1 MELGVAL
8 KRLPG
13 LPLPRCNEAQGWC
26 AVCRDPR
33 LEDSFQARACIDDL
47 KEVSAAIVK
56 CGTGLTNIELGV
68 LGKKCLDWLDPHS
81 KTANGLCPKRC
92 LTCP

>member
-8 KRLPG
+8 NGLPG
-13 LPLPRCNEAQGWC
+13 SPLPRCNEAQGWC

-56 CGTGLTNIELGV
+56 CGTDLTKRELGE
-68 LGKKCLDWLDPHS
+68 LGKKCLGLQAPHS
-81 KTANGLCPKRC
+81 
-92 LTCP
+92 